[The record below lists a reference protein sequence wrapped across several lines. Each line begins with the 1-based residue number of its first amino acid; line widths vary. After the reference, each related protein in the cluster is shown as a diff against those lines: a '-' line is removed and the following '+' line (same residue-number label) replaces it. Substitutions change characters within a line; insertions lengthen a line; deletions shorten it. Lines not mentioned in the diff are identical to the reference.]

1 MAVLYER
8 DVDTK
13 DGFQWEQEAVGD
25 IVRQIDTRD
34 LVTAIFAVLSEA
46 QKDTLLSRLGGWEPY
61 SDY

>member
-1 MAVLYER
+1 MAALYER

-34 LVTAIFAVLSEA
+34 LVLAIFDMLSEA
-46 QKDTLLSRLGGWEPY
+46 QKAAILSRLGGWKPY
-61 SDY
+61 DY